1 MRPGAGSPGVNNRWY
16 YGFVMKITAVARALL
31 LALLA
36 ALSTASTYA
45 AASDR
50 CPVSGKPLPT
60 ARQRQFTVPAK
71 LLPCFLTKAEI
82 AAIRGSI
89 GHSAQTTVTDP
100 SFESGGLNPDG
111 SPRPPLTAE
120 QTSALGKMH
129 AVLDDDMREGSVVRK
144 FVANSDVGGVLYGRT
159 VIGSPDA
166 PAVVTTNTVRGFVG
180 LERNTQGLDAG
191 ETIGALG
198 LDYETTA
205 AGQFT
210 DASPLPFRRQV
221 SQEVRL
227 HGLHSIRH
235 HVSAQGAIDAKIP
248 LARDLNDYVQAHDPT
263 LEDRSFEM
271 NRQGQDNPYTGLGM
285 SDDIGLLTLD
295 ETDGED
301 AIYPLHINEEDV
313 MTVPTP
319 LARGDVLL
327 RRSLDGKEKLI
338 ARYVRTIRP
347 DGTVANVWYLSRWLS
362 AADRDY
368 YRALVRQAAARVAAA
383 GG

>member
-1 MRPGAGSPGVNNRWY
+1 
-16 YGFVMKITAVARALL
+16 MKSTAMFRAVILSLL
-31 LALLA
+31 LTLTSCA
-36 ALSTASTYA
+36 AYA
-45 AASDR
+45 QAPNR

-60 ARQRQFTVPAK
+60 AEQRQFIVPAK
-71 LLPCFLTKAEI
+71 LLTCFMTAAEI
-82 AAIRGSI
+82 AAVRSSI
-89 GHSAQTTVTDP
+89 GHNAQTTVTDP
-100 SFESGGLNPDG
+100 AFESGELNPDG
-111 SPRPPLTAE
+111 SVRPPLTLE
-120 QTSALGKMH
+120 QTAALTLMH
-129 AVLDDDMREGSVVRK
+129 SILDDDMRRGAVIRK
-144 FVANSDVGGVLYGRT
+144 FIANSDVGGFLYGRT

-166 PAVVTTNTVRGFVG
+166 PIVVSTNTVRGFIG

-205 AGQFT
+205 TGQFT
-210 DASPLPFRRQV
+210 DATDIPFRREV

-235 HVSAQGAIDAKIP
+235 FMSAQGAMDAKIP
-248 LARDLNDYVQAHDPT
+248 LARDLNDYVEANDPT
-263 LEDRSFEM
+263 LEDRTFEM

-295 ETDGED
+295 ETDDGD

-319 LARGDVLL
+319 LARGDVIL
-327 RRSLDGKEKLI
+327 RRSLDGRETLI
-338 ARYVRTIRP
+338 ARYVKSTRP
-347 DGTVANVWYLSRWLS
+347 DGTVANVWYLSPRLS
-362 AADRDY
+362 AADRAY
-368 YRALVRQAAARVAAA
+368 YRGLVRQAAARVRAA